1 MSPLGIAARG
11 GFAVVVGFIGLGAA
25 PPADVRTDLE
35 ALGLALDRAVLQVSR
50 PSRMAPRGGSRGYRL
65 EGFGAMFVV
74 APRAL
79 PVPAPSP
86 TAEER
91 EIATALSQAAQELEQ
106 RLPRVMSED
115 MRLQLQQSLKA
126 MRQTEAELRLR
137 EKVGRRAAG
146 GPVEGD
152 GSAAPPP
159 PRTME
164 QTLEDLETDVQAM
177 QRLQEEAIQA
187 VRSDALGIPP
197 EMRREIEAHLR
208 LVNEQAA
215 AFAQEAER
223 ARRESERQLWWR
235 LGQDPPSP
243 AVAGTPATPA
253 TAAAGPPAVAGS
265 AEPLPPDSTP
275 AVLPPWRLWIDPMDD
290 PTPDPEQVVRG
301 VGDAVVAVLERQGPR
316 LRILAP
322 QETIAVAIDFVPA
335 TRVGT
340 RARPARTLLVR
351 VRKADIDQRAAGAI
365 TPAEFRKRVERIEY

>member
-1 MSPLGIAARG
+1 MSPLGMAARG

-25 PPADVRTDLE
+25 PPADMRTDLE
-35 ALGLALDRAVLQVSR
+35 AIGLALDRAVLQVSR
-50 PSRMAPRGGSRGYRL
+50 PSRTLPGASRGYRL

-74 APRAL
+74 APRAV

-91 EIATALSQAAQELEQ
+91 EIAIALSQAAQELEQ

-115 MRLQLQQSLKA
+115 MRLQLQQSLKT

-146 GPVEGD
+146 GAGEAE
-152 GSAAPPP
+152 GSAPSPP

-164 QTLEDLETDVQAM
+164 QTLQDLETDVQSM

-197 EMRREIEAHLR
+197 EMRREIEAHIR
-208 LVNEQAA
+208 MVNEQAA

-223 ARRESERQLWWR
+223 ARRESERQLWSR
-235 LGQDPPSP
+235 LGQEPPSP
-243 AVAGTPATPA
+243 AVAGTPATAA
-253 TAAAGPPAVAGS
+253 TAAAPPPAPGG

-290 PTPDPEQVVRG
+290 PTPDPEQVIRG
-301 VGDAVVAVLERQGPR
+301 VGDAVVSVLERQGPR
-316 LRILAP
+316 LRVLAP

-335 TRVGT
+335 TRMGT
-340 RARPARTLLVR
+340 RARPARTLLIR
-351 VRKADIDQRAAGAI
+351 VRKVDVDQRAAGAL
-365 TPAEFRKRVERIEY
+365 TPAEFRKRVEVVEY

>member
-1 MSPLGIAARG
+1 MSPLGVASRA
-11 GFAVVVGFIGLGAA
+11 GFAVAVGFVGLGAA
-25 PPADVRTDLE
+25 PPADMRTDLE
-35 ALGLALDRAVLQVSR
+35 AVGLALDRAVLQVSR
-50 PSRMAPRGGSRGYRL
+50 PSRALPRGGSRGYRV

-74 APRAL
+74 TPRAL

-91 EIATALSQAAQELEQ
+91 EIATALSQAAHELEQ

-126 MRQTEAELRLR
+126 LRQTEADLRLR
-137 EKVGRRAAG
+137 EKMGLRAAG
-146 GPVEGD
+146 GPVD
-152 GSAAPPP
+152 GEASAAAPV

-164 QTLEDLETDVQAM
+164 QTLQDLETDVQAM

-197 EMRREIEAHLR
+197 EMRREIEAHIR

-223 ARRESERQLWWR
+223 ARRESERMLWSR
-235 LGQDPPSP
+235 LGQEPPGP
-243 AVAGTPATPA
+243 AVAGTPAT
-253 TAAAGPPAVAGS
+253 AAQAGPSALASGPEPA
-265 AEPLPPDSTP
+265 LPPDAVP
-275 AVLPPWRLWIDPMDD
+275 AVLPPWHLWIDPMDD

-301 VGDAVVAVLERQGPR
+301 VAEAVVSVLEKQGPR
-316 LRILAP
+316 LRVLAP

-340 RARPARTLLVR
+340 RARPARTLMVR
-351 VRKADIDQRAAGAI
+351 VRKGDVDQRAAGAI
-365 TPAEFRKRVERIEY
+365 TPAEFRKRVEFVEY